1 MTISKEQMG
10 ENFNTLHPICEW
22 QQIIVDVPTLRALT
36 DSLDKCRRRYQVR
49 IRRLEQQCAGQG
61 RPGVQGVQG
70 LHQGMLVNNN
80 TDTAESR
87 STRASS
93 RTEEAL

>member
-1 MTISKEQMG
+1 MG
-10 ENFNTLHPICEW
+10 EDFENISPNYGLKLPLTCDCQL
-22 QQIIVDVPTLRALT
+22 IVTLRALT
-36 DSLDKCRRRYQVR
+36 ESLDKCRRRYQVR

-61 RPGVQGVQG
+61 RQVVQGA
-70 LHQGMLVNNN
+70 LLANNN